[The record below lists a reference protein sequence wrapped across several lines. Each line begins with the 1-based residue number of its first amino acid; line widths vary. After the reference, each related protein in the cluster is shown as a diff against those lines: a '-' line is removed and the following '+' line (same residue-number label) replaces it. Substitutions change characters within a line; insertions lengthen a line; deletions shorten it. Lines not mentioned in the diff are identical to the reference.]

1 MTTPALRRATDAAI
15 AAHPHPHLD
24 RGTVVLRRDQVPG
37 WRSIVAGLA
46 IVGAACLLAIGCGRV
61 NQ

>member
-1 MTTPALRRATDAAI
+1 MTGADIRRATDAALR
-15 AAHPHPHLD
+15 AHPEPQLD
-24 RGTVVLRRDQVPG
+24 RETVVSRPDQVPG

-61 NQ
+61 E